1 MDGQPTMI
9 MSGGGPAYGKSFI
22 ADRANESFGEES
34 VVKIDPDEF
43 KAMLHGYRDMA
54 IETDKVAAYYH
65 EESSVLA
72 KRVYQ

>member
-1 MDGQPTMI
+1 MEVLLTVSHSSLIGQ
-9 MSGGGPAYGKSFI
+9 
-22 ADRANESFGEES
+22 SFGEES
-34 VVKIDPDEF
+34 VVKIDPDDF